1 MVACAVYS
9 LDGVC
14 LVDGSLCCV
23 PGGCL
28 AFPVRMLGAVCLVD
42 GSLCCAHVRWCVPG
56 GWWPVGVLGCGG
68 VSMVD
73 GSLCCIPGNAFT
85 VKLVC
90 FL

>member
-14 LVDGSLCCV
+14 LVDGSLCC
-23 PGGCL
+23 
-28 AFPVRMLGAVCLVD
+28 
-42 GSLCCAHVRWCVPG
+42 AHVRWCVPG
-56 GWWPVGVLGCGG
+56 GWPVGVLGCGG

>member
-1 MVACAVYS
+1 MVACAVRM
-9 LDGVC
+9 LGGVC
-14 LVDGSLCCV
+14 LVDGGL
-23 PGGCL
+23 
-28 AFPVRMLGAVCLVD
+28 
-42 GSLCCAHVRWCVPG
+42 
-56 GWWPVGVLGCGG
+56 PVGVLGCGG

>member
-28 AFPVRMLGAVCLVD
+28 AFPVRMLVSGD

-56 GWWPVGVLGCGG
+56 QPVGVLGCGG

-73 GSLCCIPGNAFT
+73 GSLCCILGT
-85 VKLVC
+85 RSL
-90 FL
+90 